1 MGPVGRYPSFY
12 GSHMPLS
19 GGLKLEGEEKRA
31 HNPSRAVDV
40 ELLVCE
46 TQIASRCGVG
56 RGPVGVQ

>member
-1 MGPVGRYPSFY
+1 M
-12 GSHMPLS
+12 
-19 GGLKLEGEEKRA
+19 EGEEKRA

-46 TQIASRCGVG
+46 TQIATRCGVG